1 MITDDNPVIWWCGRA
16 AGLQR
21 IMFRGS
27 LDPSATKGRAMKI
40 KTTLCLI
47 ALTLAPT
54 FALAGPGCDR
64 EKMQSASQC
73 APGQVWDAAQQAC
86 MPGVTS

>member
-1 MITDDNPVIWWCGRA
+1 
-16 AGLQR
+16 
-21 IMFRGS
+21 
-27 LDPSATKGRAMKI
+27 MKI

-73 APGQVWDAAQQAC
+73 ASGQVWDAAQQAC
-86 MPGVTS
+86 TPEVTS